1 MWGTGMNRVRKRI
14 QLDELGEQS
23 WQKYGITVAVLDS
36 GISGHPDLLGKCM
49 VFKDFV
55 NQRSKQYDDNG
66 HGTHVCGILCGS
78 GEASKGKYRG
88 ISPSC
93 RLVVC
98 KVLDKNGDGSA
109 DVMLEA
115 LQWLLVNHKKYDIRI
130 INISVGIG
138 KMHDKQKC
146 KLLTEALERLWDAG
160 VIIICAAGN
169 KGPKPG
175 SISNI
180 GGMQKVITVGCYD
193 DLEPQNCKENCERY
207 SGRGPQNSSLRKPDL
222 VAPGTDIVSCNYGFT
237 RIISKEHLNQDT
249 KVTCNVTSYENLYIP
264 KTGTSMATP
273 IVTGCVALLLQ
284 KEPYLNN
291 EKVKERLTFSAENLG
306 KPWNWQGWGMINV
319 KNLLEI
325 R

>member
-1 MWGTGMNRVRKRI
+1 MDRVRKRI
-14 QLDELGEQS
+14 QLDELGQQS

-36 GISGHPDLLGKCM
+36 GISQHPDLQGKCM
-49 VFKDFV
+49 HFKDFV
-55 NQRSKQYDDNG
+55 NEKSVPYDDNG

-78 GEASKGKYRG
+78 GEASQGQFRG
-88 ISPSC
+88 IAPSC

-115 LQWLLVNHKKYDIRI
+115 LQWLLENHKKYDIRI

-138 KMHDKQKC
+138 KMHDRNRSRQ
-146 KLLTEALERLWDAG
+146 LTAALEKLWDAG

-169 KGPKPG
+169 KGPRPG

-193 DLEPQNCKENCERY
+193 DLEPQNCEENCERY
-207 SGRGPQNSSLRKPDL
+207 SGRGPQDAMTRKPDL
-222 VAPGTDIVSCNYGFT
+222 VAPGTGIISCNHGFV
-237 RIISKEHLNQDT
+237 RILSNETHNQNDEGI
-249 KVTCNVTSYENLYIP
+249 CNKTAYKNLYVA

-273 IVTGCVALLLQ
+273 IVTGCAALLLQ
-284 KEPYLNN
+284 KEPYLTN
-291 EKVKERLTFSAENLG
+291 EKVKERLQYSAQDLG
-306 KPWNWQGWGMINV
+306 KPWNWQGWGMVNV

-325 R
+325 N